1 MKLKVL
7 NPDNTGLTKE
17 MIALREKRMKQIAR
31 PDTQIDMEVQE
42 KTKICVDSALDV
54 AVTSL
59 ELIEKAVQAE
69 KDGYDVIGLYCSGDP
84 AMDAIREAGSIPV
97 IGAGQSSLQ
106 IAVGLGQRF
115 SWITSADSDVGPDR
129 TIRKSG
135 IDYSRLASIRSV
147 KVDIATAG
155 SQDQEA
161 LLERIAE
168 CGRQCMKDGA
178 HVLILGCLVFAGMGP
193 EVSKRLG
200 IPVVDPAYAIVS
212 MAELLYST
220 GLTHSKRTW
229 PSPGRQTRSWQGGE
243 FFF

>member
-31 PDTQIDMEVQE
+31 PDTQIDMEVQK

-84 AMDAIREAGSIPV
+84 AMDAIREAVSIPV

-115 SWITSADSDVGPDR
+115 SWITSADSDV
-129 TIRKSG
+129 
-135 IDYSRLASIRSV
+135 
-147 KVDIATAG
+147 
-155 SQDQEA
+155 
-161 LLERIAE
+161 
-168 CGRQCMKDGA
+168 
-178 HVLILGCLVFAGMGP
+178 GP

>member
-1 MKLKVL
+1 M
-7 NPDNTGLTKE
+7 
-17 MIALREKRMKQIAR
+17 
-31 PDTQIDMEVQE
+31 
-42 KTKICVDSALDV
+42 
-54 AVTSL
+54 
-59 ELIEKAVQAE
+59 
-69 KDGYDVIGLYCSGDP
+69 IGLYCSGDP
-84 AMDAIREAGSIPV
+84 AMDAIREAVSIPV

-129 TIRKSG
+129 TIRRSG

-161 LLERIAE
+161 MLERIVE
-168 CGRQCMKDGA
+168 CGRQCMEDGA

-200 IPVVDPAYAIVS
+200 IPVVDPAYAVVS
-212 MAELLYST
+212 IAELLYST

-229 PSPGRQTRSWQGGE
+229 PSPDSQTRSWQGGE